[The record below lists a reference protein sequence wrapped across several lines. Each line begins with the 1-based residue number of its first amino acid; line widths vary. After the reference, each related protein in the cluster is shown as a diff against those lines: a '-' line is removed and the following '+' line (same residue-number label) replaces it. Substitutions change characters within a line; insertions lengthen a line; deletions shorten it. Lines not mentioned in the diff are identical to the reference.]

1 MIDLHTHSTASDGTM
16 TPEEIVGHA
25 AAVGVTAFAL
35 TDHDTVDGVDRAI
48 LAGKKVGV
56 QVVPGIELEV
66 SVPDE
71 DAVAGTCHLL
81 GLDLADWGPSLG
93 ARLSSLVEGRE
104 SRNRRI
110 VGRMQ
115 QAGIDVDYDELA
127 AYAPEGIVARPHI
140 ARYLV
145 DHNIADDEMHAFREY
160 LGEFGAFYESRDV
173 LTLEA
178 AIGIIHDAGGK
189 AILAHPHTLYVSRSG
204 LTDRL
209 IRWSRRGLD
218 GVEAF
223 HSNARY
229 PDCVRIQATAL
240 ELGMLVTAG
249 SDFHGLHRPDRR
261 LGRTADG
268 RKIDALFLDPFVGAR
283 VR

>member
-16 TPEEIVGHA
+16 TPEELVEHA
-25 AAVGVTAFAL
+25 AAVGVTAIAL
-35 TDHDTVDGVDRAI
+35 TDHDTVAGVNRAVR
-48 LAGKKVGV
+48 AGKRVGV
-56 QVVPGIELEV
+56 NVIPGIELEV

-71 DAVAGTCHLL
+71 DAIAGTCHLL
-81 GLDLADWGPSLG
+81 GLGLTAWGQSLNK
-93 ARLSSLVEGRE
+93 RLSSLVLGRE

-110 VGRMQ
+110 VERMQ
-115 QAGIDVDYDELA
+115 EAGIDVDYEELA
-127 AYAPEGIVARPHI
+127 TYAPEGIVARPHI

-145 DHNIADDEMHAFREY
+145 DHNIADDEVHAFKEF
-160 LGEFGAFYESRDV
+160 LGELGSFYESRDV
-173 LTLEA
+173 PSLEE
-178 AIGIIHDAGGK
+178 AIGIIHEAGGK
-189 AILAHPHTLYVSRSG
+189 AILAHPHTLYVSWSG

-209 IRWSRRGLD
+209 VRWSRHGLD

-229 PDCVRIQATAL
+229 RDCIRIQTVAA
-240 ELGMLVTAG
+240 ELGMLVSAG

-268 RKIDALFLDPFVGAR
+268 RKIDAAFLDPFVGER